1 MIFRILFLIICVCAK
16 KITNIH
22 LQDIFANEY
31 LKEYS
36 GNIMD
41 LALGNNYFKGMN
53 EIYS

>member
-22 LQDIFANEY
+22 LQDIFVNEY
-31 LKEYS
+31 LKEFL

-41 LALGNNYFKGMN
+41 LALDNNFFK
-53 EIYS
+53 